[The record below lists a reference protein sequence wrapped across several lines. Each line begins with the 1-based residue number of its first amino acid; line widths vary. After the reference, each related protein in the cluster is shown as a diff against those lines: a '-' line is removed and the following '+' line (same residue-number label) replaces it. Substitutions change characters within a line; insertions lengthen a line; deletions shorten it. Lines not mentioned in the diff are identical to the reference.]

1 MRAQK
6 LLLAQIRQFHLGE
19 QFAKLLEQGLTR
31 ATIEACVKRHLE
43 TEGRSALREQVSMR
57 DKVSRIKEKS

>member
-1 MRAQK
+1 MTAQQK
-6 LLLAQIRQFHLGE
+6 LFAQIRQLHLAE
-19 QFAKLLEQGLTR
+19 QFSVLLKQGITR
-31 ATIEACVKRHLE
+31 STIEACVKRHLA